1 MRCIDNKQFSF
12 LPLGVRL
19 TISSDKKKTAG
30 KRSKKR
36 YLFKV
41 TVVGPDDKLLE
52 KVLSIVNDNAV
63 AVDGIRIGTAAI
75 ETEESNVRA
84 VTWSPRHS
92 ALEMLLS
99 VTFAGANAVVIV
111 MPDADPEIEAIY
123 RNEIR
128 EHLGSGVPTRVLI
141 IDSEID
147 KFKRLEIVT
156 TFDELYNEILLLKN
170 KSESE

>member
-1 MRCIDNKQFSF
+1 MI
-12 LPLGVRL
+12 
-19 TISSDKKKTAG
+19 
-30 KRSKKR
+30 
-36 YLFKV
+36 
-41 TVVGPDDKLLE
+41 GPDDTLLE
-52 KVLSIVNDNAV
+52 KVLSIVNENAV
-63 AVDGIRIGTAAI
+63 AVDGIRIGTTAI

-111 MPDADPEIEAIY
+111 MPDADPEIELIY

-156 TFDELYNEILLLKN
+156 VFDELYHDILEMKH
-170 KSESE
+170 KPESE